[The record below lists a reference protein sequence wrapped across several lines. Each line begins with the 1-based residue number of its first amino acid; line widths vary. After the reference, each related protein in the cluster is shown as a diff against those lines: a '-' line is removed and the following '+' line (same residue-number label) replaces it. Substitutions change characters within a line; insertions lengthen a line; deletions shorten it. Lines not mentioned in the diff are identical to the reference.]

1 MPKVVR
7 EDLDQFN
14 SVLSVLI
21 NKSDYESE
29 FNKSL
34 NKYKNQ
40 AQMKGFRKGKTPM
53 GMVKKMVGKS
63 LLAET
68 VTQLLQKELDKY
80 LQEEKPD
87 IIGYPLHAENQS
99 EVDFNPDQLT
109 DFTFKFDI
117 GVIPPFE
124 IAGIGE
130 KDTYNFFEVEVSS
143 EMVEKEFKE
152 VLKSIAKREESPG
165 PVAEN
170 DMIYLKAVNS
180 EDNSISNEFSVVL
193 NDTVTKD
200 FKKKVLGKNV
210 DFNFDFNI
218 FKIEVTATR
227 KIVTQYFI
235 GLKDQDDFE
244 GNENFNL
251 TISKITKTILPE
263 VNQETLDQLFGKDV
277 VDSEE
282 SAKEKIKGFIE
293 DHRKNEATVLFFNEI
308 YEELL
313 KKNNFPLPDE
323 FVKRFLPISDEK
335 ITAEDVAENYDKY
348 AKSIR
353 WTLVK
358 EKLIKQFDLKVQEN
372 EIVSSIRSKI
382 RNMLGGSPYMGADF
396 LDDLTRRLLQ
406 DKAQVQE
413 AFDQIMTDKLAVS
426 LRDHVKL
433 KKKKI
438 SDKEFQELIQKESEK
453 RSKL

>member
-14 SVLSVLI
+14 SVLTVSI

-34 NKYKNQ
+34 NKYKDQ

-87 IIGYPLHAENQS
+87 IIGYPLHTENQA
-99 EVDFNPDQLT
+99 EIDFNPDQLT
-109 DFTFKFDI
+109 DFNFKFDMGI
-117 GVIPPFE
+117 IPPFE

-130 KDTYNFFEVEVSS
+130 KDTYNFFEVEVTS
-143 EMVEKEFKE
+143 EMVDKEFKE
-152 VLKSIAKREESPG
+152 VLKSIASREDSEG
-165 PVAEN
+165 PALEG

-180 EDNSISNEFSVVL
+180 EDNSIANEFSVVL
-193 NDTVTKD
+193 NDTVTDD
-200 FKKKVLGKNV
+200 FKKKVIGKNV
-210 DFNFDFNI
+210 GFNFDFNI
-218 FKIEVTATR
+218 FKIEITATR

-251 TISKITKTILPE
+251 TISKISKTILPE

-293 DHRKNEATVLFFNEI
+293 NHRKNEATVLFFNEI

-313 KKNNFPLPDE
+313 KKNDFPLPDE

-335 ITAEDVAENYDKY
+335 ITAEDVEENYDKY

-372 EIVSSIRSKI
+372 EIISSIRSKI

-413 AFDQIMTDKLAVS
+413 AFDQVMTDKLAVS

-433 KKKKI
+433 KKKKL
-438 SDKEFQELIQKESEK
+438 SDKEFQEVIQKESEK

>member
-53 GMVKKMVGKS
+53 GMVKKLVGKS

>member
-282 SAKEKIKGFIE
+282 STKEKIKGFIE

>member
-1 MPKVVR
+1 MPKLVR

-14 SVLSVLI
+14 SVLTVSI

-87 IIGYPLHAENQS
+87 IIGYPLHTENQA
-99 EVDFNPDQLT
+99 EIDFNPDHLT
-109 DFTFKFDI
+109 DFNFKFDM
-117 GVIPPFE
+117 GLIPPFE
-124 IAGIGE
+124 ILGISE
-130 KDTYNFFEVEVSS
+130 KDSYNFFEVEVSS
-143 EMVEKEFKE
+143 ETVEKEFKE
-152 VLKSIAKREESPG
+152 VIKSISKREESTG
-165 PVAEN
+165 PIAED

-210 DFNFDFNI
+210 DFEFDFNI
-218 FKIEVTATR
+218 FKIEDTATR
-227 KIVTQYFI
+227 KIVTKYFI

-263 VNQETLDQLFGKDV
+263 INQDTLDQLFGKDV

-308 YEELL
+308 YDELL

-323 FVKRFLPISDEK
+323 FVKRFLPVSDEK

-353 WTLVK
+353 WTLLK

-372 EIVSSIRSKI
+372 EIISSIRSKI

-396 LDDLTRRLLQ
+396 MDDLTRRLLQ

-413 AFDQIMTDKLAVS
+413 AFDQVMTDKLAVS

-433 KKKKI
+433 KKKKV
-438 SDKEFQELIQKESEK
+438 SDKEFQEVIQKESEK

>member
-1 MPKVVR
+1 
-7 EDLDQFN
+7 
-14 SVLSVLI
+14 
-21 NKSDYESE
+21 
-29 FNKSL
+29 
-34 NKYKNQ
+34 
-40 AQMKGFRKGKTPM
+40 
-53 GMVKKMVGKS
+53 
-63 LLAET
+63 
-68 VTQLLQKELDKY
+68 
-80 LQEEKPD
+80 
-87 IIGYPLHAENQS
+87 
-99 EVDFNPDQLT
+99 
-109 DFTFKFDI
+109 
-117 GVIPPFE
+117 
-124 IAGIGE
+124 
-130 KDTYNFFEVEVSS
+130 
-143 EMVEKEFKE
+143 
-152 VLKSIAKREESPG
+152 
-165 PVAEN
+165 
-170 DMIYLKAVNS
+170 
-180 EDNSISNEFSVVL
+180 VVL

>member
-109 DFTFKFDI
+109 DFTFKFDM